1 MPYDGVELTM
11 DVHILEFIHSRF
23 KASIAKLLTS
33 MASVYVNDTAVVI
46 SNDRRKGN
54 LNKFLQEEIGIKE
67 FPLKV
72 SLGIEVTNNQL

>member
-11 DVHILEFIHSRF
+11 DIRILEFIHSRF
-23 KASIAKLLTS
+23 NASIEKLLTS

-54 LNKFLQEEIGIKE
+54 LNMFLQEEIGIKE
-67 FPLKV
+67 SPLKV
-72 SLGIEVTNNQL
+72 SFGIEVTNDQL